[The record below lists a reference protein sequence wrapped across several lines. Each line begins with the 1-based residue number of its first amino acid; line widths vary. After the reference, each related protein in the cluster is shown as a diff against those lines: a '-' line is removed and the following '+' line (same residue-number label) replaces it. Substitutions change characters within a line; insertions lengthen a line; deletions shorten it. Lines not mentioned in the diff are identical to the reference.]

1 MPTWQIIRE
10 CRIKLRQQQLASVEQ
25 GRKRVAHV
33 PLQQCT
39 AAPIARSTQTPT
51 EQPNSVARG
60 GARNRKRY
68 DGEIQEVSIPQSA
81 ADVRRML
88 AEVMAETRA
97 GKMDPKL
104 GSALAYMA
112 AALLRAYEADPRTP
126 VNPPAMPNVYRAL
139 RFRVSTEIT
148 ETIQQKELQA
158 PSTEARPGLPAPTT
172 EAVASQAK
180 QEDEVVI
187 LDY

>member
-1 MPTWQIIRE
+1 
-10 CRIKLRQQQLASVEQ
+10 
-25 GRKRVAHV
+25 
-33 PLQQCT
+33 
-39 AAPIARSTQTPT
+39 
-51 EQPNSVARG
+51 
-60 GARNRKRY
+60 
-68 DGEIQEVSIPQSA
+68 
-81 ADVRRML
+81 ML

-104 GSALAYMA
+104 GSTLAYMA
-112 AALLRAYEADPRTP
+112 AALLRAYEADPRMP

-158 PSTEARPGLPAPTT
+158 PPTEARPGLPAPTT